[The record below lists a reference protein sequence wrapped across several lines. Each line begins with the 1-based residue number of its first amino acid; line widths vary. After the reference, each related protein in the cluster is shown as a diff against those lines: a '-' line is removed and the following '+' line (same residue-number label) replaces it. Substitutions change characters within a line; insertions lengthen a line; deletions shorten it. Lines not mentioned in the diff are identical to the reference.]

1 MASNTVNL
9 LDCTIRDGSYVT
21 HYFWDTDILEKVVST
36 LSKQGIKYIEIGNGT
51 GIGAYRTVPNSLED
65 AAYYE
70 HTIPFKGDSLIGSFC
85 IPGTATF
92 EDLKFFKEQGG
103 DFVRIGTNATQTEKA
118 LPFIEKARELGLWVS
133 CNLMKTYAIS
143 KYQWVQYSDKLV
155 KAGAECIYFVDSA
168 GGMLPDEV
176 GDYMKALK
184 SFYNVEVGFHGHN
197 NFLMAN
203 ANSLKAAE
211 CGAKFIDVT
220 LGGLGRGAG
229 NAQLESMVP
238 ILQKVNL
245 LNQDLDFFALA
256 NLANSIVGNYKVK
269 GSSKRE
275 INIGSSN
282 FHDSFT
288 SKLEEAA
295 NRYNVDADQLLVEV
309 CKINIVNPSTE
320 LFNTVAER
328 MADGLSNDFFSVKYH
343 HKDY

>member
-1 MASNTVNL
+1 MANQNINL

-21 HYFWDTDILEKVVST
+21 HYYWDNDVLENVVAS

-51 GIGAYRTVPNSLED
+51 GMGAYRTMPDSLED
-65 AAYYE
+65 KVYYE
-70 HTIPFKGDSLIGSFC
+70 HTIPFKGNALIGAFC

-92 EDLKFFKEQGG
+92 DDLKLFRDIGG

-118 LPFIEKARELGLWVS
+118 LPFIEKARELGFWVS

-143 KYQWVQYSDKLV
+143 KYQWVLYSDKLV

-176 GDYMKALK
+176 GDYVKALK
-184 SFYNVEVGFHGHN
+184 DFYDVEVGFHGHN
-197 NFLMAN
+197 NFLLAN

-238 ILQKVNL
+238 ILQKANL
-245 LNQDLDFFALA
+245 LNQDVDFFALA
-256 NLANSIVGNYKVK
+256 DLANSIVSGYNVK

-288 SKLEEAA
+288 SKLEDAA
-295 NRYNVDADQLLVEV
+295 KRFNVDADQLLVEV
-309 CKINIVNPSTE
+309 CKINIVNPSAE
-320 LFNTVAER
+320 LFDTVAER
-328 MADGLSNDFFSVKYH
+328 MADGLSNEFFAVKYH
-343 HKDY
+343 HKDF

>member
-1 MASNTVNL
+1 MGNQINL

-21 HYFWDTDILEKVVST
+21 NYYWDKDVLEKVVSS

-51 GIGAYRTVPNSLED
+51 GMGAYRTIQNSLQD
-65 AAYYE
+65 SVYYE
-70 HTIPFKGDSLIGSFC
+70 HSIPFKGESLIGSFC
-85 IPGTATF
+85 IPGIATI

-103 DFVRIGTNATQTEKA
+103 DFVRIGTNATQTENA

-133 CNLMKTYAIS
+133 CNLMKTYAIT

-168 GGMLPDEV
+168 GGMLPDQV
-176 GDYMKALK
+176 GEYVKAMKD
-184 SFYNVEVGFHGHN
+184 FYDVEVGFHGHN
-197 NFLMAN
+197 NFLLAN

-238 ILQKVNL
+238 ILQKAGL
-245 LNQDLDFFALA
+245 LNQDMDFFALA
-256 NLANSIVGNYKVK
+256 DLANAVVGDYNVK
-269 GSSKRE
+269 GSTKRE

-295 NRYNVDADQLLVEV
+295 KQYNIDPDQLLVEV
-309 CKINIVNPSTE
+309 CKINVVNPSVE

-328 MADGLSNDFFSVKYH
+328 MADGLSNEFFAVKYH
-343 HKDY
+343 HKDF

>member
-21 HYFWDTDILEKVVST
+21 HYYWDADILEKVVST
-36 LSKQGIKYIEIGNGT
+36 FSKQGIKYIEIGNGT
-51 GIGAYRTVPNSLED
+51 GMGAYRTVPNSLED

-92 EDLKFFKEQGG
+92 DDLKFFKEQGG

-176 GDYMKALK
+176 GEYVKAMK
-184 SFYNVEVGFHGHN
+184 SFYDVEVGFHGHN
-197 NFLMAN
+197 NFLLAN

-245 LNQDLDFFALA
+245 LNQGLDFFALA
-256 NLANSIVGNYKVK
+256 DLANCIVGNYNVK

-328 MADGLSNDFFSVKYH
+328 MADGLSNNFFAVKYH

>member
-1 MASNTVNL
+1 MARNTVNL

-21 HYFWDTDILEKVVST
+21 HYYWDADVLEKVVST
-36 LSKQGIKYIEIGNGT
+36 LSKQGIKYIEVGNGM
-51 GIGAYRTVPNSLED
+51 GMGAYRTMPNSLED

-70 HTIPFKGDSLIGSFC
+70 HTIPFKRDSLIGSFC

-92 EDLKFFKEQGG
+92 EDLKLFKERGG
-103 DFVRIGTNATQTEKA
+103 DFVRIGTNATQTENA

-143 KYQWVQYSDKLV
+143 KYQWIQYSDKLV
-155 KAGAECIYFVDSA
+155 NAGAECIYFVDSA

-176 GDYMKALK
+176 GEYVRAMKN
-184 SFYNVEVGFHGHN
+184 FYNVEVGFHGHN
-197 NFLMAN
+197 NFLLAN

-256 NLANSIVGNYKVK
+256 DLANSIVGNYNVK
-269 GSSKRE
+269 GSTKRE

-309 CKINIVNPSTE
+309 CKINIINPSTE

-328 MADGLSNDFFSVKYH
+328 MADGLTNDFFAIKYH
-343 HKDY
+343 HKYY

>member
-1 MASNTVNL
+1 MAINTVNL

-21 HYFWDTDILEKVVST
+21 HYYWDADILEKVAST

-51 GIGAYRTVPNSLED
+51 GMGAYRTVPNSLED
-65 AAYYE
+65 AAYYK

-176 GDYMKALK
+176 GEYVEAMK
-184 SFYNVEVGFHGHN
+184 SFYDVEVGFHGHN
-197 NFLMAN
+197 NFLLAN

-256 NLANSIVGNYKVK
+256 DLANCIVGNYNVK

-328 MADGLSNDFFSVKYH
+328 MADGLSNDFFAVKYH

>member
-1 MASNTVNL
+1 MASDTVNL

-21 HYFWDTDILEKVVST
+21 HYYWDAAILEKVVST

-51 GIGAYRTVPNSLED
+51 GMGAYRTVPNSLED
-65 AAYYE
+65 VAYYE
-70 HTIPFKGDSLIGSFC
+70 HTIPLKGDSLIGSFC

-143 KYQWVQYSDKLV
+143 KYQWVQYSDKLI

-176 GDYMKALK
+176 GEYVNALK

-197 NFLMAN
+197 NLLLAN

-238 ILQKVNL
+238 ILQKANL

-256 NLANSIVGNYKVK
+256 DLANNIVGNYNVK

-275 INIGSSN
+275 INIGTSN

-295 NRYNVDADQLLVEV
+295 ERYNVDADQLLVEV

-328 MADGLSNDFFSVKYH
+328 MADGLSNDFFAVKYH